1 MKILFIAMV
10 ASGIALAADV
20 EEHETIHKSFAGA
33 KSIEIDNV
41 NGSIEVAASNVPE
54 IQAEIQKTLRADD
67 ADRAEA
73 AKREVK
79 LDISETGGDV
89 KLYVDG
95 PFRCHCNDTGFR
107 SRNNMNE
114 SRRRGYRVDYDFQLK
129 VPPGTKLYLST
140 INHGGIKVAGTS
152 GDFDVENINGGIEM
166 LEISGSGRVYALNG
180 KVNVT
185 FAKNPERASSFGSLN
200 GAVDIAFQPDLSADA
215 RLKTFNGGV
224 YTDFPVTYLPTI
236 AAVPQRQNGK
246 FVYRSNEFTAV
257 RIGRGGPEY
266 KFETFNGNLRI
277 INRGK

>member
-1 MKILFIAMV
+1 MRWVRAIRSLTV
-10 ASGIALAADV
+10 AVLLVGCALADV
-20 EEHETIHKSFAGA
+20 EEHETIHKTFSDA

-41 NGSIEVAASNVPE
+41 NGSIQVTAANGPDLQTDIE
-54 IQAEIQKTLRADD
+54 KTLRADD

-79 LDISETGGDV
+79 LDISEAGGDV

-114 SRRRGYRVDYDFQLK
+114 SRRRGYRVDYDFQIK
-129 VPPGTKLYLST
+129 VPPGTKVYLST
-140 INHGGIKVAGTS
+140 INHGGIKVSGTS

-185 FAKNPERASSFGSLN
+185 
-200 GAVDIAFQPDLSADA
+200 
-215 RLKTFNGGV
+215 
-224 YTDFPVTYLPTI
+224 
-236 AAVPQRQNGK
+236 
-246 FVYRSNEFTAV
+246 
-257 RIGRGGPEY
+257 
-266 KFETFNGNLRI
+266 
-277 INRGK
+277 